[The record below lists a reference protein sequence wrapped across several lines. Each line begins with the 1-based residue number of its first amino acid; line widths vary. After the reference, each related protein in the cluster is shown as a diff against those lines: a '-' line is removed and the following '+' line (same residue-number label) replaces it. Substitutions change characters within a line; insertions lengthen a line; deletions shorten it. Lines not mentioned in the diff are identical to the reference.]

1 MKANLYIELPADPG
15 GTLRLARWR
24 EGEIETVQPTRAGAY
39 SRTRAVAFAP
49 ALGVAKF
56 RVSLAAKSES
66 EARKIAL
73 YAIEDDLAQPVEDVH
88 LTLGPK
94 VRNEGARDVYV
105 VDKVLMRAWTEALSA
120 LNLSHATIIP
130 ESSLNLAD
138 ATIYDFGDRLLLS
151 RDGMTVVADT
161 AWPEEAIHELI
172 SACGLGGARRTAATA
187 LATLATL
194 HSTSPGIPLNGAEV
208 DASRRAAGKGF
219 GRWLFAGVLALAAA
233 GLWLASVWFETRSLQ
248 HATARNEITAR
259 AAYLFQFP
267 GAPEPADLSAEVRRL
282 SAGLAGAPPT
292 SFRTLSAALYGALT
306 DSPSIRLVT
315 LTYADNEAALR
326 ARMQFA
332 NRAEEAAFR
341 SRLEAKGLLV
351 ETELLGE
358 TPLAIDVNFI
368 VRAAP

>member
-1 MKANLYIELPADPG
+1 MKADLYIELPADPG
-15 GTLRLARWR
+15 GPLRLARWR
-24 EGEIETVQPTRAGAY
+24 GGELETVQPARAGAN
-39 SRTRAVAFAP
+39 SRTRAIAFAP

-66 EARKIAL
+66 EARKTAL
-73 YAIEDDLAQPVEDVH
+73 YAIEDDLAQPVEDVY

-94 VRNEGARDVYV
+94 LRNEGTREVYV
-105 VDKVLMRAWTEALSA
+105 VDKALLRAWTEALSA

-151 RDGMTVVADT
+151 RDGTTVVADT
-161 AWPEEAIHELI
+161 AWPEEAIRELI
-172 SACGLGGARRTAATA
+172 SACGLGGARRTAGSA

-194 HSTSPGIPLNGAEV
+194 HSTSPGIPLNGAEG
-208 DASRRAAGKGF
+208 DGPRRAGGKGLR
-219 GRWLFAGVLALAAA
+219 RWLFAGVLALAAA
-233 GLWLASVWFETRSLQ
+233 GLWLVSVWTETSSLQ
-248 HATARNEITAR
+248 QATARNEITAR
-259 AAYLFQFP
+259 AAFRAQFP
-267 GAPEPADLSAEVRRL
+267 GAPEPADISAEVRRL
-282 SAGLAGAPPT
+282 SAGPGAAAPT

-306 DSPSIRLVT
+306 DSPTVSLVSLSYVDT
-315 LTYADNEAALR
+315 EAALR

-341 SRLEAKGLLV
+341 SRLEAKGLIV
-351 ETELLGE
+351 ETALLGE
-358 TPLAIDVNFI
+358 TALAIDVNFI